1 MPPCRLTIPRSP
13 GQTCGAGFLAPEPAP
28 IPKLSR
34 YRPHPQSE
42 SQPLQQH
49 EKGAFILRRGLIVS
63 CVLLFSLQLVAQTP
77 KQRHFSLHYAVKVKD
92 VPAGKELR
100 IWIPLARSDAYQDV
114 QVLSKEG
121 DLKLRK
127 SADDASGNTAL
138 YAEADTTKTRD
149 YRFQIEYDVVRFERI
164 DLVDGK
170 LAPGAHP
177 ERSSQAVQASF
188 LQSDRLTSVT
198 GPVGQVAA
206 DETRSSP
213 TPLDKAHALYD
224 YIWRALSYDPSGH
237 GCCRG
242 DANWVFDSKHGDSTD
257 LTALFVAMARSQQIP
272 ARSAVG
278 IQLPA
283 DKHSGKLTTNSSWA
297 EFYAAP
303 LGWLPADIAAAKQH
317 PEQREYYFGAQ
328 DINRLQFTVGRDIK
342 LNPPQ
347 DGAPLNFFIDLY
359 VEVGGE
365 QYSKVSLELSFQDV
379 GASAT
384 GASGH

>member
-1 MPPCRLTIPRSP
+1 
-13 GQTCGAGFLAPEPAP
+13 
-28 IPKLSR
+28 LSR
-34 YRPHPQSE
+34 YCSHSQSE
-42 SQPLQQH
+42 SQPLQQL
-49 EKGAFILRRGLIVS
+49 EKEAFMLRRGLIVS
-63 CVLLFSLQLVAQTP
+63 CALLFSLQLVAQTP
-77 KQRHFSLHYAVKVKD
+77 KQRHFVLHYAVKVKD

-100 IWIPLARSDAYQDV
+100 IWIPLAHSDAYQDV

-149 YRFQIEYDVVRFERI
+149 YRFRIEYDVVRFERI

-170 LAPGAHP
+170 PAPGAHP

-188 LQSDRLTSVT
+188 LQPDPLTSVT

-206 DETRSSP
+206 EETRSS
-213 TPLDKAHALYD
+213 TTSLDKAHALYD
-224 YIWRALSYDPSGH
+224 YVWRVLSYDPSGH

-242 DANWVFDSKHGDSTD
+242 DAKWTFDSKHGDSTD
-257 LTALFVAMARSQQIP
+257 LTALFVAMTRSQQIP

-278 IQLPA
+278 VQLPS

-303 LGWLPADIAAAKQH
+303 VGWLPADIAAAKQH

-328 DINRLQFTVGRDIK
+328 DMNRLQFAVGHDIK
-342 LNPPQ
+342 LSPPQ
-347 DGAPLNFFIDLY
+347 EGAPLNFFIDPY
-359 VEVGGE
+359 VEVAGD
-365 QYSKVSLELSFQDV
+365 QYSKVSLEVSFQDV
-379 GASAT
+379 EASGT
-384 GASGH
+384 GAPGH